1 MSTLQLTRIEMIFI
15 FFLRIVSIISFIF
28 TLYYWKMAV
37 GYSFEGYRRFDLLPT
52 PWKTAV
58 ASLSV
63 LFPVSSV
70 GLWLTVSWGPV
81 IWLLSA
87 VIQIIMY
94 LIFPNIFGYNYVL
107 CLMHLLILVLYLSMR
122 FLLAHQKSN

>member
-1 MSTLQLTRIEMIFI
+1 MIFI